1 MRRLLSGLVLSLGL
15 LAGTAH
21 ADVTK
26 LYFGAGFADGSV
38 DVTDGG
44 DKSLGTITATVGI
57 QLLDFVGIELEAG
70 AASDQSGSILS
81 DSLVSYQ
88 AAMLRLGYR
97 WDRVGVYVLGGHARL
112 DIDEDFNDSD
122 AGTAVGFGINL
133 FGNETTALNLH
144 VLDFDDGAF
153 TTTTIGFQHYFGGFR

>member
-15 LAGTAH
+15 LAGAAH
-21 ADVTK
+21 ADAAK
-26 LYFGAGFADGSV
+26 FYFGAGFADGSV
-38 DVTDGG
+38 DVTEGTH
-44 DKSLGTITATVGI
+44 KSLGTITATVGV
-57 QLLDFVGIELEAG
+57 QLLDFVGVELQAG

-81 DSLVSYQ
+81 DSQVSYQ
-88 AAMLRLGYR
+88 SAMLRLGYR
-97 WDRVGVYVLGGHARL
+97 WDRIGVYVLGGHARM
-112 DIDEDFNDSD
+112 DISESINDSD
-122 AGTAVGFGINL
+122 GGTALGIGINL

>member
-15 LAGTAH
+15 LAGAAH
-21 ADVTK
+21 ADAAK

-38 DVTDGG
+38 DVTDGTH
-44 DKSLGTITATVGI
+44 KSLGTLSATVGV
-57 QLLDFVGIELEAG
+57 QLLDFIGVELEVG
-70 AASDQSGSILS
+70 AASDQAGSILS
-81 DSLVSYQ
+81 DTLVGFQS
-88 AAMLRLGYR
+88 AMLRLGYR
-97 WDRVGVYVLGGHARL
+97 WNRVGVYALGGYARL
-112 DIDEDFNDSD
+112 DVDQDFNDSD
-122 AGTAVGFGINL
+122 GGTALGLGINL